1 MCPRLIVSNYSGLDV
16 APRGTRAGL
25 VTVALAALTIALAFG
40 AELLGHPTEAEFG
53 AADIQGTCGAC
64 GLCKLTA
71 FVRPGVSKVIL
82 GGMLGSGYGHSA
94 CASQLLQHTSLGD
107 WPLVPQASGP

>member
-1 MCPRLIVSNYSGLDV
+1 MCPRLVVSDYPRLDV

-25 VTVALAALTIALAFG
+25 VTVALAALIALAFR
-40 AELLGHPTEAEFG
+40 AELLGHPTETEFG
-53 AADIQGTCGAC
+53 AADIQGTFGAC
-64 GLCKLTA
+64 SLGKLTA
-71 FVRPGVSKVIL
+71 FLGSGVSKVIV
-82 GGMLGSGYGHSA
+82 GGMLGSGYAHSA